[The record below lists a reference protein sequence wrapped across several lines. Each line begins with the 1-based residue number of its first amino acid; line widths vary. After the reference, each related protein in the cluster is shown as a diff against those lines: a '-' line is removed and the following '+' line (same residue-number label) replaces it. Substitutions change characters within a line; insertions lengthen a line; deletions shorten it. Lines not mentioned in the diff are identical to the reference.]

1 MARVLGSPVGQR
13 AKRVGIVGL
22 GVGALACYS
31 QPGQDWTFYEID
43 AAVDRIARN
52 PAYFTFL
59 SACAPDMTTR
69 LGDAR
74 VVLSQEGGEAPYD
87 ILVIDAYGSDAV
99 PMHLTTLEAME
110 LYMGRLAPD
119 GLLIYHISNRYY
131 AIDRPLGRSAAALG
145 LTVRIE
151 EYDGNADRDPGD
163 IGSRVV
169 MIARD
174 EGVFGPLAADP
185 RWRVLRSDG
194 GPVWTDDFANLLS
207 VLN

>member
-1 MARVLGSPVGQR
+1 MARVLTSPVGQR
-13 AKRVGIVGL
+13 AKRIGIVGL

-145 LTVRIE
+145 LTARIE

-174 EGVFGPLAADP
+174 EGVFGPLAGDP
-185 RWRVLRSDG
+185 RWQVLRSDG